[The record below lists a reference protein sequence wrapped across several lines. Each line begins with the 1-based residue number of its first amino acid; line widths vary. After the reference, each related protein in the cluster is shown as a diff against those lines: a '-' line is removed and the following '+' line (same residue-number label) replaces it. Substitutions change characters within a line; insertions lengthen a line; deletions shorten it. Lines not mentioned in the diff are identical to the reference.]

1 MGITDRRFQL
11 FSIERAFVKF
21 DVGVT
26 CRTKVIDCF
35 LMHAFNEQK
44 FNLVFSSDTFAI
56 SPSCFIGTDVVLNKT
71 LPATYQKLSRQYER
85 LPRRPEEISR

>member
-44 FNLVFSSDTFAI
+44 FNLVFF
-56 SPSCFIGTDVVLNKT
+56 
-71 LPATYQKLSRQYER
+71 Q
-85 LPRRPEEISR
+85 